1 MTSDVNVI
9 EVLGHDL
16 LLVETS
22 GAEAHLA
29 SLCDGDDRRAAVKV
43 AGAEYAEL
51 PEVIAG
57 YDQAAL
63 YHERWSPKTLC
74 GRGWVEM
81 AAGEGGTFRR
91 WQVISL
97 VPTCRSCLRVI
108 DTWFAPV
115 EAPDGMDL
123 LASVVADTVETFGCS
138 RVVGAPVEHVEA
150 LRRAIR
156 KHLRARGYRSETHHV
171 NAVVHVFSEDAH
183 AGIAP
188 DVLAQRDREVAARIG
203 QIISGVAREPARL
216 QDQPDVV
223 LWSTWVLDL

>member
-43 AGAEYAEL
+43 TGAEHAEP

-81 AAGEGGTFRR
+81 AAGEGG
-91 WQVISL
+91 V
-97 VPTCRSCLRVI
+97 
-108 DTWFAPV
+108 
-115 EAPDGMDL
+115 
-123 LASVVADTVETFGCS
+123 LAS
-138 RVVGAPVEHVEA
+138 
-150 LRRAIR
+150 
-156 KHLRARGYRSETHHV
+156 
-171 NAVVHVFSEDAH
+171 
-183 AGIAP
+183 
-188 DVLAQRDREVAARIG
+188 
-203 QIISGVAREPARL
+203 SGR
-216 QDQPDVV
+216 QPG
-223 LWSTWVLDL
+223 L

>member
-1 MTSDVNVI
+1 VTSDVNVI

-22 GAEAHLA
+22 
-29 SLCDGDDRRAAVKV
+29 
-43 AGAEYAEL
+43 
-51 PEVIAG
+51 VIAG

-81 AAGEGGTFRR
+81 AAGEGGPFRR

-115 EAPDGMDL
+115 EAPDGMEL
-123 LASVVADTVETFGCS
+123 LASVVADTVETFGFS
-138 RVVGAPVEHVEA
+138 RVLGAPVEHVEA

-156 KHLRARGYRSETHHV
+156 KHLRVRGCRSETHHV
-171 NAVVHVFSEDAH
+171 NGVVHVFSEDAH
-183 AGIAP
+183 AAIAP

>member
-9 EVLGHDL
+9 EVLGRDL

-29 SLCDGDDRRAAVKV
+29 SLCDGADRRAAVKGPS
-43 AGAEYAEL
+43 AGYPDT
-51 PEVIAG
+51 PEVLAG

-63 YHERWSPKTLC
+63 HRESWSPKTLC

-115 EAPDGMDL
+115 DAPDGMEL
-123 LASVVADTVETFGCS
+123 LASIVADTVENFGFS

-156 KHLRARGYRSETHHV
+156 KHLRARGYRAETHHV
-171 NAVVHVFSEDAH
+171 NGVVHVFSEGAY
-183 AGIAP
+183 AAIAP

-203 QIISGVAREPARL
+203 QIISGIVREPARL